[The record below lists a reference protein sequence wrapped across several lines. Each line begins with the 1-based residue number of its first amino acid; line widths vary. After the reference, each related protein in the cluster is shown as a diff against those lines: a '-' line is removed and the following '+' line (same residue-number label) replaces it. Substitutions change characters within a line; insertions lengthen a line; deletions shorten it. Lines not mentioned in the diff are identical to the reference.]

1 MGRWLRRPDGYWAT
15 DETDQ
20 GGLLTGLALSFALA
34 LQLSCGAMW
43 TPIILALIALTLL
56 IAAPFETV
64 GAALGAYFGF
74 LMGHQIGMGAG
85 IAIGIVGFLIGVS
98 WGYEL
103 RSKFTL
109 NWSIG
114 LGEAAG
120 LAVVLSVVGALLA
133 FIITNWN
140 VK

>member
-1 MGRWLRRPDGYWAT
+1 
-15 DETDQ
+15 
-20 GGLLTGLALSFALA
+20 
-34 LQLSCGAMW
+34 MW
-43 TPIILALIALTLL
+43 TPIILALIALMLL
-56 IAAPFETV
+56 IAAPFETI

-103 RSKFTL
+103 RS

-133 FIITNWN
+133 FIITNWD